1 MANERARQLRVG
13 QTDAEREL
21 WRRLRV
27 LKTDGFHFRRQ
38 VPIDHLIV
46 DFACLSARLV
56 IEVDGGQHNWEA
68 GRHADEARDAHLHR
82 HGFTVLR
89 FWNNEVMG
97 NPEGVMESPPPPP
110 LPARGRGLVR
120 RGLVL
125 PFSHDWIGRNY
136 TSPKLRIGVLGVLI
150 LICAAG
156 HRPQGALEA
165 SKRRSFG
172 LSAGDLS
179 SAAVKRL

>member
-13 QTDAEREL
+13 QTDAERKL

-68 GRHADEARDAHLHR
+68 GRHGDEARDAHLHR
-82 HGFTVLR
+82 DGFTVLR
-89 FWNNEVMG
+89 FWNNEVMV
-97 NPEGVMESPPPPP
+97 NPEGVMERMRSVLGPPTPTPPRKGEGLSPKGPRAP
-110 LPARGRGLVR
+110 
-120 RGLVL
+120 VL
-125 PFSHDWIGRNY
+125 P
-136 TSPKLRIGVLGVLI
+136 
-150 LICAAG
+150 
-156 HRPQGALEA
+156 
-165 SKRRSFG
+165 
-172 LSAGDLS
+172 
-179 SAAVKRL
+179 

>member
-1 MANERARQLRVG
+1 MANERARQLRAG
-13 QTDAEREL
+13 QTDAERKL

-68 GRHADEARDAHLHR
+68 GRHGDEARDAHLHR

-97 NPEGVMESPPPPP
+97 NPEGVMERVRSVLGREEGPRPPPPHP
-110 LPARGRGLVR
+110 HP
-120 RGLVL
+120 
-125 PFSHDWIGRNY
+125 S
-136 TSPKLRIGVLGVLI
+136 
-150 LICAAG
+150 
-156 HRPQGALEA
+156 PQGGGA
-165 SKRRSFG
+165 
-172 LSAGDLS
+172 
-179 SAAVKRL
+179 